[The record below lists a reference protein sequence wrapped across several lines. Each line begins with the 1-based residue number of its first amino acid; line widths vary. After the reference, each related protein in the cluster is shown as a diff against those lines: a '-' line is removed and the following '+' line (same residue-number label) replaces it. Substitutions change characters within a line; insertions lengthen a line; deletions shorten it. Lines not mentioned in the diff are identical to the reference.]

1 MNLYSMGI
9 TLAGTDLTLVL
20 TPCECFDRVLQI
32 LIPLK
37 VKTNCLPHAGLFLTV
52 SQVRLISM
60 STMRHVT
67 IVILVL
73 PKIKLR
79 YSYWQGRHNYSRG
92 TFNWSLSRNLRSPG
106 IKFPCGGLSI
116 SPAVQSPP
124 SFLPRWEVNSVKG
137 ESGPD
142 PPELF
147 SVLACPQTRPGGSPG
162 CSLQHC
168 EGKLVSL
175 ECEIPENPLSHS
187 PLISFSP
194 NKLVLVYLP
203 LVGLAIGLKIG
214 WETRVLVNCP
224 SSQALAPISFKTE
237 MGDKIF
243 VKKVNISFTK

>member
-9 TLAGTDLTLVL
+9 TLAGTDLTLVS

-32 LIPLK
+32 LILLK

-52 SQVRLISM
+52 SQVHLNLR

-73 PKIKLR
+73 QKIKLR

-92 TFNWSLSRNLRSPG
+92 TFNWSLSRNLHSPG

-137 ESGPD
+137 ESGGRVFSAGLPTD
-142 PPELF
+142 EARGQSRLLPPTLWGE
-147 SVLACPQTRPGGSPG
+147 
-162 CSLQHC
+162 
-168 EGKLVSL
+168 
-175 ECEIPENPLSHS
+175 
-187 PLISFSP
+187 
-194 NKLVLVYLP
+194 
-203 LVGLAIGLKIG
+203 IGLSG
-214 WETRVLVNCP
+214 AWNTRKP
-224 SSQALAPISFKTE
+224 T
-237 MGDKIF
+237 
-243 VKKVNISFTK
+243 